1 MMKKWFYSL
10 VAVPFLLAAC
20 GDDPEVETLDTAEVP
35 AIVEVDIQT
44 AEQLN
49 VGETIQLSARV
60 TQEEEA
66 VNDAKEVKF
75 EVWESGLRDEGEMP
89 TEN

>member
-49 VGETIQLSARV
+49 VGKRYSYRHVLLKKKKR
-60 TQEEEA
+60 
-66 VNDAKEVKF
+66 
-75 EVWESGLRDEGEMP
+75 
-89 TEN
+89 